1 MGSLGKARAGRM
13 ARAMQDRDGGT
24 IMRQPIE
31 KGPEITIPPA
41 FAGGR
46 GEGPAK
52 GHSGSSEVGQ

>member
-1 MGSLGKARAGRM
+1 
-13 ARAMQDRDGGT
+13 MQDRDGGT
-24 IMRQPIE
+24 IMRQPIA